1 MPPVG
6 LEPTTSALKR
16 RALCQ
21 LSYEGSSSLDWKGH
35 APMV

>member
-21 LSYEGSSSLDWKGH
+21 LSYEGPSSLDWEER